1 MKKDSFTEPMTV
13 DPGLTSIGRQ
23 PVFDAKDKLWGY
35 ELFCVGKP
43 DTKLTM
49 DALSNA
55 YGQLRKYM
63 DSGRKVIVDFSERGI
78 LENLPYA
85 LPPALGVVKLTE
97 RTSQKAGVLET
108 LEALKADGY
117 IIFVDGFS
125 GDPVF
130 SKLYQLAGVLGV
142 ESGQTGLEMLSA
154 TAAAARRYN
163 ASLVAMWVP
172 DQNRLKLC
180 RDMGFSLFHGPFFKA
195 PDLIAVRKLSSNEV
209 LRFNLLRLV
218 ETDDPDLTS
227 LAQGI
232 LADVTISFRLL
243 SYLNSAAFGFS
254 RKVNSINHAIALLG
268 WRSVRNWLRVILLSD
283 MGQSKTGHELVMVSA
298 QRGMFMEL
306 VAREH
311 DFWGFEPAKLNLVG
325 TFSLLDALLG
335 MPMTEVVEHL
345 PLDHKTKAALC
356 REPQNEYLPL
366 LHLVQC
372 LEEARWEDAEKLTQ
386 QLNLDRERVRASFQ
400 TAIEWTSQ
408 LETASAATV

>member
-1 MKKDSFTEPMTV
+1 M
-13 DPGLTSIGRQ
+13 TSIGRQ
-23 PVFDAKDKLWGY
+23 PVFDAKDRLWGY
-35 ELFCVGKP
+35 ELFCVGP
-43 DTKLTM
+43 DNKLAM

-55 YGQLRKYM
+55 YGRLRQYM
-63 DSGRKVIVDFSERGI
+63 DNGKKVVVDFNERGI

-97 RTSQKAGVLET
+97 RVSQRAGVLET

-117 IIFVDGFS
+117 IILVDGFS
-125 GDPVF
+125 GDAAF
-130 SKLYQLAGVLGV
+130 ARLYELAGILGV
-142 ESGQTGLEMLSA
+142 DAGQTRPEMLSA
-154 TAAAARRYN
+154 TTAAARHYN
-163 ASLVAMWVP
+163 AALMAMWVP
-172 DQNRLKLC
+172 DQTRLLLC

-195 PDLIAVRKLSSNEV
+195 PDQIAVRKLSSNEV
-209 LRFNLLRLV
+209 LRFNLLRLI
-218 ETDDPDLTS
+218 ETDDPDIAS

-268 WRSVRNWLRVILLSD
+268 WRNVRNWLRVILLSD

-306 VAREH
+306 VGRDH

-325 TFSLLDALLG
+325 TFSLLDTLLG
-335 MPMTEVVEHL
+335 MPMTEIVAHL

-356 REPQNEYLPL
+356 REPQSEYLPL

-372 LEEARWEDAEKLTQ
+372 LEETRWEEAEKLIQ
-386 QLNLDRERVRASFQ
+386 QLNLDRARVRAAFQ
-400 TAIEWTSQ
+400 TAIDWTSQ
-408 LETASAATV
+408 LETASAATA